1 MVLYLEVVVR
11 RCSSKLVFLKGSQIS
26 QENTCVGVSFFSAC
40 NFINKRLQNRCFP
53 VKCTKFLRT
62 PFYLFEV
69 AYRVCHGIGE
79 VFKLQDDQEKKKEN
93 LYRLLITS
101 IF

>member
-1 MVLYLEVVVR
+1 M
-11 RCSSKLVFLKGSQIS
+11 
-26 QENTCVGVSFFSAC
+26 
-40 NFINKRLQNRCFP
+40 
-53 VKCTKFLRT
+53 KCTKFLRT

-79 VFKLQDDQEKKKEN
+79 IFKLQDDQEKKKEN